1 MVIRCSVE
9 TRKLLD
15 KLLRVDHAKGLAAKY
30 MYKGQ
35 LAVLNAGHASS
46 AIEVGSFFSFIV
58 GQKLRIVRYLLQF
71 NNLAESCT

>member
-46 AIEVGSFFSFIV
+46 AIEVGSFFFVYCWPKIENRTILTSI
-58 GQKLRIVRYLLQF
+58 
-71 NNLAESCT
+71 